1 MAFEEDEKKHAFFS
15 GDSSA
20 RRLMLVIAKNI
31 GDSRIVENIHQHGRD
46 LYRTSK
52 TNSLSNT
59 AVMSNALRSGVLE
72 QRKVDMVSFDAVAK
86 AMGPTWNEKW
96 KGSVASSLRSKG
108 TPMTKQ
114 IQRLM
119 LPQSKKMGHSWP
131 TPAPASL
138 FTSVAATTWLFAYC
152 CPTLQRLWCQL
163 LLDLCPGKAWLDAC
177 SAICWIDGVGHGL
190 CRVWVFGH

>member
-1 MAFEEDEKKHAFFS
+1 
-15 GDSSA
+15 
-20 RRLMLVIAKNI
+20 MLVIAKNI

-119 LPQSKKMGHSWP
+119 LPQSKKMSFLAHPSTCQPVHICGCHNMALLIGATHSTETLVP
-131 TPAPASL
+131 TRLGSL
-138 FTSVAATTWLFAYC
+138 SWQSLA
-152 CPTLQRLWCQL
+152 
-163 LLDLCPGKAWLDAC
+163 
-177 SAICWIDGVGHGL
+177 
-190 CRVWVFGH
+190 